1 MSIALDLPPV
11 IEQDVRYCANARG
24 ISFAQ
29 FVFELVE
36 REAARI
42 RAERTNRVKP
52 NVPAFVPNVPIGSSR
67 MLATSL
73 ATD

>member
-29 FVFELVE
+29 FVFVHAVFPSPNLSLSLWKE
-36 REAARI
+36 R
-42 RAERTNRVKP
+42 P
-52 NVPAFVPNVPIGSSR
+52 PAFVPNVPIGSSR
-67 MLATSL
+67 MSATSL